1 MDKNNSTKRLIYG
14 LLILMAICA
23 PFFITGNYP
32 RHMMV
37 MCGIWVISSMGLNL
51 ILGYVGQ
58 LNLAHG
64 TFFGIGAYAT
74 ALLIQGLGFSF
85 WLALPVGCLITAFL
99 GFLTGLPTLRTRGH
113 YFPISTMCL
122 GISLYYVIARWDEL
136 TGGARGLFGIPRPT
150 PIPFPFIGK
159 VSFDSTLPCYY
170 LVLFFVFLTMLAISR
185 FVRSL
190 VGKRLIAIRG
200 NENLAQSV
208 GINTM
213 WDKVVFLS
221 ISTLIAGLAGGL
233 YAAYMGSLMAEQAH
247 FLGSFEMLLNVMI
260 GGVGTMAGP
269 FIGGV
274 LLPILTETLHF
285 LGGLRL
291 VVYGVLLILIMGFLP
306 QGYRRRPAGIGPALR
321 PEGRCEMNDLLLE
334 ARDLTKNF
342 GGLEAIGGVSFTI
355 RKGNIF
361 SVIGPN
367 GAGKTTLFNLIT
379 AFLPPTRGEIF
390 FKGEKISG
398 LKPFQVARKSISRT
412 FQLTTLF
419 ERITVLENLMIGQ
432 TTTRRMGVL
441 QALLGGRRRSSRKK
455 RP

>member
-1 MDKNNSTKRLIYG
+1 MKRLIYG
-14 LLILMAICA
+14 ILILIAISA
-23 PFFITGNYP
+23 PLFITGNYP

-74 ALLIQGLGFSF
+74 ALLIQRLGFSF
-85 WLALPVGCLITAFL
+85 WLALPTGCLITAL
-99 GFLTGLPTLRTRGH
+99 MGFLTGLPTLRTRGH

-122 GISLYYVIARWDEL
+122 GISLYYVIARWDAL
-136 TGGARGLFGIPRPT
+136 TGGARGLFGIPRPS
-150 PIPFPFIGK
+150 PIPLPLIGK
-159 VSFDSTLPCYY
+159 VSFDTTLPCYY
-170 LVLFFVFLTMLAISR
+170 LILFFVLLTMAAISR

-200 NENLAQSV
+200 NEALAQSV

-233 YAAYMGSLMAEQAH
+233 YAGYMGSLMAEQAH

-260 GGVGTMAGP
+260 GGVGSMAGP
-269 FIGGV
+269 FIGGT
-274 LLPILTETLHF
+274 LLPILTEALHF

-306 QGYRRRPAGIGPALR
+306 QGIAGSLKALASLGYRGKK
-321 PEGRCEMNDLLLE
+321 
-334 ARDLTKNF
+334 KN
-342 GGLEAIGGVSFTI
+342 E
-355 RKGNIF
+355 
-361 SVIGPN
+361 
-367 GAGKTTLFNLIT
+367 
-379 AFLPPTRGEIF
+379 
-390 FKGEKISG
+390 
-398 LKPFQVARKSISRT
+398 
-412 FQLTTLF
+412 
-419 ERITVLENLMIGQ
+419 
-432 TTTRRMGVL
+432 
-441 QALLGGRRRSSRKK
+441 
-455 RP
+455 

>member
-1 MDKNNSTKRLIYG
+1 MKPLVYG
-14 LLILMAICA
+14 FLILIAIAA
-23 PFFITGNYP
+23 PLFITGNYP

-74 ALLIQGLGFSF
+74 ALLIQRLGFSF
-85 WLALPVGCLITAFL
+85 WLALPAGCLITALL

-136 TGGARGLFGIPRPT
+136 TGGARGLFGIPRPA
-150 PIPFPFIGK
+150 PIPLPFIGK
-159 VSFDSTLPCYY
+159 ISFDTTLPCYY
-170 LVLFFVFLTMLAISR
+170 LVLFFVLLTLVAITC

-269 FIGGV
+269 FIGGI
-274 LLPILTETLHF
+274 LLPILTEALHF

-306 QGYRRRPAGIGPALR
+306 QGIA
-321 PEGRCEMNDLLLE
+321 
-334 ARDLTKNF
+334 
-342 GGLEAIGGVSFTI
+342 GGLRS
-355 RKGNIF
+355 
-361 SVIGPN
+361 
-367 GAGKTTLFNLIT
+367 L
-379 AFLPPTRGEIF
+379 
-390 FKGEKISG
+390 
-398 LKPFQVARKSISRT
+398 
-412 FQLTTLF
+412 
-419 ERITVLENLMIGQ
+419 
-432 TTTRRMGVL
+432 
-441 QALLGGRRRSSRKK
+441 ALLYGSRKDDK
-455 RP
+455 

>member
-1 MDKNNSTKRLIYG
+1 
-14 LLILMAICA
+14 
-23 PFFITGNYP
+23 
-32 RHMMV
+32 
-37 MCGIWVISSMGLNL
+37 MGLNL

-74 ALLIQGLGFSF
+74 ALLIQRLGFSF
-85 WLALPVGCLITAFL
+85 WLALPAGCLITALL

-122 GISLYYVIARWDEL
+122 GISLYYVIARWDGL
-136 TGGARGLFGIPRPT
+136 TGGARGLFGIPRPP
-150 PIPFPFIGK
+150 PIPLPLIGK
-159 VSFDSTLPCYY
+159 VSFDTTLPCYY
-170 LVLFFVFLTMLAISR
+170 LILFFVLLTLVAISR

-200 NENLAQSV
+200 NETLAQSV

-269 FIGGV
+269 FIGGI

-291 VVYGVLLILIMGFLP
+291 VVYGVILILIMGFLP
-306 QGYRRRPAGIGPALR
+306 QGIA
-321 PEGRCEMNDLLLE
+321 
-334 ARDLTKNF
+334 
-342 GGLEAIGGVSFTI
+342 GGL
-355 RKGNIF
+355 R
-361 SVIGPN
+361 
-367 GAGKTTLFNLIT
+367 
-379 AFLPPTRGEIF
+379 
-390 FKGEKISG
+390 
-398 LKPFQVARKSISRT
+398 
-412 FQLTTLF
+412 
-419 ERITVLENLMIGQ
+419 
-432 TTTRRMGVL
+432 
-441 QALLGGRRRSSRKK
+441 ALALHYGRRRDAK
-455 RP
+455 

>member
-1 MDKNNSTKRLIYG
+1 MGKNDSMKPLVYG
-14 LLILMAICA
+14 LLILIAIGA
-23 PFFITGNYP
+23 PLFITGNYP

-74 ALLIQGLGFSF
+74 ALLIQRLGFSF
-85 WLALPVGCLITAFL
+85 WLALPVGCLITALL

-136 TGGARGLFGIPRPT
+136 TGGARGLFGIPRPA
-150 PIPFPFIGK
+150 PIPLPFIGK
-159 VSFDSTLPCYY
+159 VSFDTTLPCYY
-170 LVLFFVFLTMLAISR
+170 LVLFFVLLTLVAISR

-190 VGKRLIAIRG
+190 VGKRLVAIRG

-213 WDKVVFLS
+213 WDKVIFLS

-269 FIGGV
+269 FIGGI

-291 VVYGVLLILIMGFLP
+291 VVYGVLLILIMGLLP
-306 QGYRRRPAGIGPALR
+306 QGIAGGLRALALR
-321 PEGRCEMNDLLLE
+321 YDGK
-334 ARDLTKNF
+334 KN
-342 GGLEAIGGVSFTI
+342 
-355 RKGNIF
+355 
-361 SVIGPN
+361 
-367 GAGKTTLFNLIT
+367 
-379 AFLPPTRGEIF
+379 
-390 FKGEKISG
+390 
-398 LKPFQVARKSISRT
+398 
-412 FQLTTLF
+412 
-419 ERITVLENLMIGQ
+419 
-432 TTTRRMGVL
+432 
-441 QALLGGRRRSSRKK
+441 KK
-455 RP
+455 

>member
-1 MDKNNSTKRLIYG
+1 VGKNDNIKRLVYG
-14 LLILMAICA
+14 LLILMAVGA
-23 PFFITGNYP
+23 PLFITGNYP
-32 RHMMV
+32 RHLMV

-74 ALLIQGLGFSF
+74 ALLIQRLGFSF
-85 WLALPVGCLITAFL
+85 WLALPVGCLITALL

-122 GISLYYVIARWDEL
+122 GISLYYVIARWDSL
-136 TGGARGLFGIPRPT
+136 TGGARGLFGIPRPS
-150 PIPFPFIGK
+150 PIPLPFVGK
-159 VSFDSTLPCYY
+159 VSFDTTLPCYY
-170 LVLFFVFLTMLAISR
+170 LILFFVLLTMVAISR

-200 NENLAQSV
+200 NETLAQSV
-208 GINTM
+208 GIHTM

-233 YAAYMGSLMAEQAH
+233 YAGYMGSLMAEQAH

-269 FIGGV
+269 FIGGI
-274 LLPILTETLHF
+274 LLPILTEALHF

-306 QGYRRRPAGIGPALR
+306 QGIAGGLRALALR
-321 PEGRCEMNDLLLE
+321 Y
-334 ARDLTKNF
+334 
-342 GGLEAIGGVSFTI
+342 GG
-355 RKGNIF
+355 
-361 SVIGPN
+361 
-367 GAGKTTLFNLIT
+367 
-379 AFLPPTRGEIF
+379 
-390 FKGEKISG
+390 
-398 LKPFQVARKSISRT
+398 
-412 FQLTTLF
+412 
-419 ERITVLENLMIGQ
+419 
-432 TTTRRMGVL
+432 
-441 QALLGGRRRSSRKK
+441 KK
-455 RP
+455 DKK

>member
-1 MDKNNSTKRLIYG
+1 MKRLVYG
-14 LLILMAICA
+14 LLILIAIGA
-23 PFFITGNYP
+23 PLFITGNYP
-32 RHMMV
+32 RHIMV

-74 ALLIQGLGFSF
+74 ALLIQRLGFSF
-85 WLALPVGCLITAFL
+85 WLALPTGCLITALL

-113 YFPISTMCL
+113 YFPISTLCL
-122 GISLYYVIARWDEL
+122 GISLYYVIARWDGL

-150 PIPFPFIGK
+150 PIPFPLIGK
-159 VSFDSTLPCYY
+159 VSFDTTLPCYY
-170 LVLFFVFLTMLAISR
+170 LVLFFVLLTVAAISR

-190 VGKRLIAIRG
+190 VGKRLVAIRG
-200 NENLAQSV
+200 NETLAQSV

-269 FIGGV
+269 FIGGI
-274 LLPILTETLHF
+274 LLPILTEVLHF

-306 QGYRRRPAGIGPALR
+306 QGIAGGLRTLALR
-321 PEGRCEMNDLLLE
+321 HSFR
-334 ARDLTKNF
+334 RD
-342 GGLEAIGGVSFTI
+342 
-355 RKGNIF
+355 RK
-361 SVIGPN
+361 
-367 GAGKTTLFNLIT
+367 
-379 AFLPPTRGEIF
+379 
-390 FKGEKISG
+390 
-398 LKPFQVARKSISRT
+398 
-412 FQLTTLF
+412 
-419 ERITVLENLMIGQ
+419 
-432 TTTRRMGVL
+432 
-441 QALLGGRRRSSRKK
+441 
-455 RP
+455 